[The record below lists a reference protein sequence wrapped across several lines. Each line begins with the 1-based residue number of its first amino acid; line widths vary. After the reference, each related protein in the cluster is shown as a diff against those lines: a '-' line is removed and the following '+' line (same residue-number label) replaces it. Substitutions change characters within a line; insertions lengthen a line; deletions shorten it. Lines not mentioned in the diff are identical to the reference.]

1 MAQLKEPTWSEV
13 IEMVIIELGY
23 IATLKQIYQTA
34 PKFKKFSGITPHK
47 TINER
52 VQRDDRFFKLRP
64 GLYGLKSHLDRLP
77 DEYNPN
83 VSKTIEQ
90 ENIITHSYIQGMLIE
105 VGNML
110 GYKTFCPD
118 KSGKFLTK
126 RLDEITTQKEVPL
139 FTFEN
144 IINKS
149 VRYIDV
155 VWFNERQFPKRVIEV
170 ENTTDVRDGL
180 IKFVKLQD
188 FMTDMMIIAPQ
199 SKIEK
204 FNTEIVKTAFVSIKD
219 RVKFFDYDYVEKLYH
234 HQVASQQFKSF
245 L

>member
-1 MAQLKEPTWSEV
+1 MSKLKEPTWSEA
-13 IEMVIIELGY
+13 IELSIIELGY
-23 IATLKQIYQTA
+23 IATLKQIYQKA
-34 PKFKKFSGITPHK
+34 PTFKQFVGITPHK

-52 VQRDDRFFKLRP
+52 VQRDDRFYKLRP
-64 GLYGLKSHLDRLP
+64 GLYGLKKFIDKLP

-83 VSKTIEQ
+83 IKKTFDED
-90 ENIITHSYIQGMLIE
+90 NIITHSYIQGMLIE
-105 VGNML
+105 LGNML
-110 GYKTFCPD
+110 GYQTFCPD

-155 VWFNERQFPKRVIEV
+155 IWFNERKFPKRVIEV
-170 ENTTDVRDGL
+170 ENTTDFRDGL
-180 IKFVKLQD
+180 IKFVELQD
-188 FMTDMMIIAPQ
+188 FMTEMTIIAPQ
-199 SKIEK
+199 TKFEK
-204 FNTEIVKTAFVSIKD
+204 FSTEIIKSAFVSIKD
-219 RVKFFDYDYVEKLYH
+219 KVRFFNYEYVEKYYT
-234 HQVASQQFKSF
+234 HQIESQSFKLF